1 MIALALNIPTRVSRV
16 ADACLKGQYRQN
28 LLDIRDRCG
37 QVQAGQSLHIVFLI
51 ICFKVKFLP
60 GRAVPILVF
69 SLPGQV
75 AAVIAAVAVIKGQGS
90 FLQGQV
96 LGQLHIQGKV
106 SLGRAVKHFQV
117 CLCVALHRDP
127 GGDLHG
133 NGALAFVQL
142 VVGLAPIALGYIGRF
157 DLDRGV
163 LGSKQHRVAGQV
175 TAVAAAHLVT
185 VAVLGLLVVVGD
197 AVYGRCANIPVDF
210 AVLCAGQGMA
220 YRRVSLLTLALDQ
233 ALVQQFAALGQ
244 HRAVIHQA
252 GPAGIAAGGRCAA
265 VEGPVGGPAAHI
277 HGQGIAAA
285 DLADVL
291 GNFHHMADLDRAAG
305 THAAVADLVQHC
317 HTGVAGFFQF
327 GQGVVVDKALD
338 FFCCPVTAN
347 GHLHVVEAVLV
358 HIGGAAVV
366 TGIFFS
372 VPKRLAVIQP
382 GTVCTLPTVV
392 LPAIALASILQDGR
406 IICFGCVQNRQFIV
420 LRQLLGGIPFAVA
433 IVRQADV
440 GNVFQVGRNFLLA
453 HLVDGLF
460 HTIHHVGCGAHGAGV
475 KLHQH
480 IVGGQVVILCLLV
493 DLRIIDERIRVIG
506 RGDFLTA
513 KGQVAGHVHL
523 TGYAGHVGAQLLV
536 LVIVQ
541 HSFAIAAQP
550 VVCFGN
556 VAGVAAP
563 AAADVHTQGRAVIIV
578 ITVGRFVLGV
588 ATQYAFVGIV
598 EVAVDFIGQFG
609 LHTVQILGGVHGH
622 VAACHVHIRLQ
633 EALITVVFGKIVLI
647 QFQRDEHLQVAGAE
661 RIRLVV
667 ALADGPHGV
676 AAHLKS
682 QLGLLDHG
690 AIATG
695 KGGIFIG
702 VQGSPCAAAVVL
714 IHIHGDFAVVVGA
727 AVVVVLI
734 APVHVDTGGIIAG
747 IITGVAAAFVGFVGP
762 QQRVD
767 GNRLVAVGIVYC
779 FAVELQAALHVYIKG
794 NIPAGYLDAAQA
806 LAGILVAQLQGHTV
820 ADHHTVNN
828 VTIGVILPLLVI
840 LLLGDLGLGAHIKVA
855 DMAQA
860 RVVCHGQVI
869 GCLGGDAHDVGIQHN
884 TVIIR
889 VGLGLI
895 RLIAAVI
902 EPCFN
907 GRLYRCAI
915 VHAAHLDGEL
925 HRQVHGAEVFLLDHM
940 VLVALQNLAVR
951 LGVIIGVR
959 TLEHRAI
966 ARQADFTAFAG
977 DLDAH
982 PQALGSAHQLFIQC
996 LALGIQRDNVVCGAE
1011 TAD

>member
-1 MIALALNIPTRVSRV
+1 M
-16 ADACLKGQYRQN
+16 
-28 LLDIRDRCG
+28 
-37 QVQAGQSLHIVFLI
+37 QAGQSLHVVLLI
-51 ICFKVKFLP
+51 ICFKVKVLP

-75 AAVIAAVAVIKGQGS
+75 AAVIAAVAVIKGQGA

-133 NGALAFVQL
+133 NGALTFVQL

-163 LGSKQHRVAGQV
+163 LGSKQHCVAGQV
-175 TAVAAAHLVT
+175 TAVAATHLVT

-197 AVYGRCANIPVDF
+197 TAYGRCANIPADL
-210 AVLCAGQGMA
+210 ALLHAGQGMA

-291 GNFHHMADLDRAAG
+291 GNIHHMADLDRAAG

-317 HTGVAGFFQF
+317 HTGVAGFFQV
-327 GQGVVVDKALD
+327 GQGVVVDKALNI
-338 FFCCPVTAN
+338 FRCPVTAN
-347 GHLHVVEAVLV
+347 SHFHFVEAVLV

-382 GTVCTLPTVV
+382 GTVCTRPTVV
-392 LPAIALASILQDGR
+392 LPAIALASILQDERVG
-406 IICFGCVQNRQFIV
+406 CFGCVQNRQFIA
-420 LRQLLGGIPFAVA
+420 LRQLPGGIPFAVA

-440 GNVFQVGRNFLLA
+440 GNVFQVGRNLFLV
-453 HLVDGLF
+453 HLVDGLL

-480 IVGGQVVILCLLV
+480 IVGGQVVIFCLLV
-493 DLRIIDERIRVIG
+493 DLRIIDELIRVIG

-523 TGYAGHVGAQLLV
+523 TSYAGHVGAQLLV

-541 HSFAIAAQP
+541 HGFAIAAQP

-556 VAGVAAP
+556 VAGVSAP
-563 AAADVHTQGRAVIIV
+563 AAADVHAQGRAVIVVIIV
-578 ITVGRFVLGV
+578 DRFVLGV
-588 ATQYAFVGIV
+588 DTQCAFIGIV

-609 LHTVQILGGVHGH
+609 LHTVQVCICGVFHGH

-633 EALITVVFGKIVLI
+633 EALITAVLGKIVLI

-676 AAHLKS
+676 AAHLKG
-682 QLGLLDHG
+682 QLGLLDLG

-702 VQGSPCAAAVVL
+702 VQGSPCAAAVGL

-734 APVHVDTGGIIAG
+734 APVHVDTGGIIPG

-762 QQRVD
+762 QQRVN
-767 GNRLVAVGIVYC
+767 GNRLAAVGIVYGI
-779 FAVELQAALHVYIKG
+779 AVEL
-794 NIPAGYLDAAQA
+794 
-806 LAGILVAQLQGHTV
+806 
-820 ADHHTVNN
+820 
-828 VTIGVILPLLVI
+828 
-840 LLLGDLGLGAHIKVA
+840 
-855 DMAQA
+855 
-860 RVVCHGQVI
+860 
-869 GCLGGDAHDVGIQHN
+869 
-884 TVIIR
+884 
-889 VGLGLI
+889 
-895 RLIAAVI
+895 
-902 EPCFN
+902 
-907 GRLYRCAI
+907 
-915 VHAAHLDGEL
+915 
-925 HRQVHGAEVFLLDHM
+925 
-940 VLVALQNLAVR
+940 
-951 LGVIIGVR
+951 
-959 TLEHRAI
+959 
-966 ARQADFTAFAG
+966 
-977 DLDAH
+977 
-982 PQALGSAHQLFIQC
+982 
-996 LALGIQRDNVVCGAE
+996 
-1011 TAD
+1011 

>member
-1 MIALALNIPTRVSRV
+1 MVHPNQTADGTAAHLDGCRGAGEQCVLLAAGTGKVDIIVGIIALLYRFVVDVRQQGIYVILGLGHGQFHMDFNSRVGQLFQLEIQAAQLALTRCLMDGHGIRGKGDAVALGGFGSKRRSAFGILHRSHTVQHAFVSVGNGIRTGVLHRNVIRTQVNGRAICILDGNGNGFQAIRTVEGLRFLRVVRQQIAQFQITGRAVFLYIGQVVRKNIADFDQIAGCCFVDYGLAVPQNLDLGIIRAAQRGVDVLFLVGGVDLCIDAQVLVPGTVLIFLARNIPTRVSRV

-28 LLDIRDRCG
+28 LLDIRDRGG
-37 QVQAGQSLHIVFLI
+37 QVQAGRLLHVALLI
-51 ICFKVKFLP
+51 ICFKVKVLP

-75 AAVIAAVAVIKGQGS
+75 AAVIAAVAVIKGQGA

-142 VVGLAPIALGYIGRF
+142 VVGLADIALGYIGRF
-157 DLDRGV
+157 DLDRGI
-163 LGSKQHRVAGQV
+163 LGSKQHRVAGKV

-197 AVYGRCANIPVDF
+197 AAYGRCANIPVDG

-252 GPAGIAAGGRCAA
+252 GPAGIAASGRCAA

-338 FFCCPVTAN
+338 FFRCPVTAN
-347 GHLHVVEAVLV
+347 GHFHAVEAVLV

-420 LRQLLGGIPFAVA
+420 LRQLPGGIPFAVA

-440 GNVFQVGRNFLLA
+440 GNVFQVGRNFFLA

-493 DLRIIDERIRVIG
+493 NLRIIDERIRVIG
-506 RGDFLTA
+506 RGDYLTA
-513 KGQVAGHVHL
+513 KV
-523 TGYAGHVGAQLLV
+523 
-536 LVIVQ
+536 
-541 HSFAIAAQP
+541 
-550 VVCFGN
+550 
-556 VAGVAAP
+556 
-563 AAADVHTQGRAVIIV
+563 
-578 ITVGRFVLGV
+578 
-588 ATQYAFVGIV
+588 
-598 EVAVDFIGQFG
+598 
-609 LHTVQILGGVHGH
+609 
-622 VAACHVHIRLQ
+622 
-633 EALITVVFGKIVLI
+633 
-647 QFQRDEHLQVAGAE
+647 
-661 RIRLVV
+661 
-667 ALADGPHGV
+667 
-676 AAHLKS
+676 
-682 QLGLLDHG
+682 
-690 AIATG
+690 
-695 KGGIFIG
+695 
-702 VQGSPCAAAVVL
+702 
-714 IHIHGDFAVVVGA
+714 
-727 AVVVVLI
+727 
-734 APVHVDTGGIIAG
+734 
-747 IITGVAAAFVGFVGP
+747 
-762 QQRVD
+762 
-767 GNRLVAVGIVYC
+767 
-779 FAVELQAALHVYIKG
+779 
-794 NIPAGYLDAAQA
+794 
-806 LAGILVAQLQGHTV
+806 
-820 ADHHTVNN
+820 
-828 VTIGVILPLLVI
+828 
-840 LLLGDLGLGAHIKVA
+840 
-855 DMAQA
+855 
-860 RVVCHGQVI
+860 
-869 GCLGGDAHDVGIQHN
+869 
-884 TVIIR
+884 
-889 VGLGLI
+889 
-895 RLIAAVI
+895 
-902 EPCFN
+902 
-907 GRLYRCAI
+907 
-915 VHAAHLDGEL
+915 
-925 HRQVHGAEVFLLDHM
+925 
-940 VLVALQNLAVR
+940 
-951 LGVIIGVR
+951 
-959 TLEHRAI
+959 
-966 ARQADFTAFAG
+966 
-977 DLDAH
+977 
-982 PQALGSAHQLFIQC
+982 
-996 LALGIQRDNVVCGAE
+996 
-1011 TAD
+1011 